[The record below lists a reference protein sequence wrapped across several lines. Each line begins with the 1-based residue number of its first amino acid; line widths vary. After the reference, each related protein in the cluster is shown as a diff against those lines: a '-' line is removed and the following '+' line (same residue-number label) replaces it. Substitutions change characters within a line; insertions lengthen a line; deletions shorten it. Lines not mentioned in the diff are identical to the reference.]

1 MTQLSVPMVAARSVR
16 YMAQRSLQ
24 SGWGTPQPQ
33 KSPRAQLE
41 DLGFKPL
48 RRPATESPELPSAL
62 SDLPDSELVGLMAQ
76 FNNWASYAGDLVA
89 ESTITRRK
97 AERNRQRVHD
107 SFMIL
112 HKSEK
117 TVAAAK
123 ARVQQEPDYIDAE
136 DAVSN
141 LDDLLSLLSS
151 QHSHFVD
158 SGKVLSRELTRRL
171 DRAKLETRY
180 EKYST

>member
-1 MTQLSVPMVAARSVR
+1 
-16 YMAQRSLQ
+16 
-24 SGWGTPQPQ
+24 
-33 KSPRAQLE
+33 
-41 DLGFKPL
+41 
-48 RRPATESPELPSAL
+48 
-62 SDLPDSELVGLMAQ
+62 MAQ

-123 ARVQQEPDYIDAE
+123 ARVQQESDYIDAE